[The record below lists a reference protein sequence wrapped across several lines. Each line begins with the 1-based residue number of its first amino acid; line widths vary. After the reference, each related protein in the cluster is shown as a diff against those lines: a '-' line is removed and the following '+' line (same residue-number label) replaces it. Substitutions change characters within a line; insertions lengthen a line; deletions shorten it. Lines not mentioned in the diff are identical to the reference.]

1 MDVQEHNQPGVSR
14 SLSVAL
20 YLIGGYVRVPSRSVT
35 TLNYGGR
42 F

>member
-20 YLIGGYVRVPSRSVT
+20 YLIVGYV
-35 TLNYGGR
+35 LW
-42 F
+42 